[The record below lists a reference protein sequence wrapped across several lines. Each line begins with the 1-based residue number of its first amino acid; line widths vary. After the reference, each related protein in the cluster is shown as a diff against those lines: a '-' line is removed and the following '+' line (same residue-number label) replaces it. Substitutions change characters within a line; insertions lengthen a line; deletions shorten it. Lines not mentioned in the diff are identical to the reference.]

1 MSRAGVTI
9 ERIVA
14 AAAEIADESGYDT
27 LTLARIAQRLGVRPP
42 SLYKHVESLADVQH
56 RLATLAMT
64 ELGEQIRDAM
74 LGASGRQALAALACV
89 TRGYVT
95 AHPGRYAA
103 TIGATF
109 TGADDPLLAASTR
122 VIETI
127 AAVLRGYGLPE
138 REVVHAIRAIRCA
151 LHGYAVLAATGGFQW
166 SGDPEESLDWMVAFI
181 DRGLTR

>member
-9 ERIVA
+9 ERIVET
-14 AAAEIADESGYDT
+14 AAEIADESGYDA
-27 LTLARIAQRLGVRPP
+27 LTLAHIAQRLGVRPP
-42 SLYKHVESLADVQH
+42 SLYKHVESLAEVQH
-56 RLATLAMT
+56 RLATRAMT

-74 LGASGRQALAALACV
+74 LGLSGREALAALARV
-89 TRGYVT
+89 TRRYVSM
-95 AHPGRYAA
+95 HPGRYAA

-109 TGADDPLLAASTR
+109 TGPDDPLLAASTR

-138 REVVHAIRAIRCA
+138 QEVVHAIRTIRCA
-151 LHGYAVLAATGGFQW
+151 LHGYAVLEATDGFQW
-166 SGDPEESLDWMVAFI
+166 SGAPDESLDWMVAFI